1 MPLLVAALFAATP
14 PLDLADANSVRHR
27 LVDYRGKV
35 ILLNFWATWCE
46 PCRVEL
52 PTIERLR
59 AALAG
64 RPFVVLAVQMG
75 GSARTA
81 RDTADS
87 LGLRFPLLLDRYS
100 SATDAWGVIM
110 LPTSFV
116 IGPDGSVAFSHA
128 GELDWSGAGERRRI
142 EALLPAG
149 RRAGTR
155 R

>member
-1 MPLLVAALFAATP
+1 M
-14 PLDLADANSVRHR
+14 
-27 LVDYRGKV
+27 

-87 LGLRFPLLLDRYS
+87 LGLRFPLLLDRD
-100 SATDAWGVIM
+100 SAATTAWKVNV
-110 LPTSFV
+110 LPASFL
-116 IGPDGSVAFSHA
+116 IGPDGAVAFTHV
-128 GELDWSGAGERRRI
+128 GQMDWSSVKSRRRV
-142 EALLPAG
+142 EALIAAHDSP
-149 RRAGTR
+149 RR
-155 R
+155 